1 MRGSI
6 PWQPPRPDRYTIAEL
21 AIEPRA
27 TALLL
32 LDLQVAHLD
41 PERGLGR
48 RLRAT
53 PAQHAYYYTR
63 VAEVVLP
70 NVARLQA
77 FFRAHRLPIVYTRLG
92 LLTADGRELASWSWH
107 AAAQRVA
114 GDIPPRYPPG
124 APERE
129 LWPSLAPRPDELVL
143 DKSTLSPFN
152 STMLDQYLRNMGV
165 ENLVIAG
172 VLTDAAVET
181 TARSAGDRGYNTIV
195 VEDACAALAAEH
207 HTAALATASWYVC
220 KRTDEVLAQLGALLE
235 TDGPR

>member
-129 LWPSLAPRPDELVL
+129 LWPSL
-143 DKSTLSPFN
+143 
-152 STMLDQYLRNMGV
+152 
-165 ENLVIAG
+165 
-172 VLTDAAVET
+172 
-181 TARSAGDRGYNTIV
+181 
-195 VEDACAALAAEH
+195 
-207 HTAALATASWYVC
+207 
-220 KRTDEVLAQLGALLE
+220 
-235 TDGPR
+235 